1 MQSKLYGLA
10 QTLCAM
16 LSNSRL
22 CRVLKS
28 FQWSPR
34 IETRMLAVDFSP
46 APYCRRHM
54 GGRGKNRGTAGAKQ
68 GPWQQ
73 SRVSEP
79 NLAKQGAVGS
89 CIRSARAFQ
98 AAKREQ
104 LLVGG

>member
-1 MQSKLYGLA
+1 
-10 QTLCAM
+10 M

-28 FQWSPR
+28 FQWSRR
-34 IETRMLAVDFSP
+34 IETGMLGVDFSP
-46 APYCRRHM
+46 DPYCRRHM
-54 GGRGKNRGTAGAKQ
+54 GGWGKNRGTAGAKQ

-79 NLAKQGAVGS
+79 DLAKQSAVGS
-89 CIRSARAFQ
+89 CIRSARSFQ

-104 LLVGG
+104 LLVSG